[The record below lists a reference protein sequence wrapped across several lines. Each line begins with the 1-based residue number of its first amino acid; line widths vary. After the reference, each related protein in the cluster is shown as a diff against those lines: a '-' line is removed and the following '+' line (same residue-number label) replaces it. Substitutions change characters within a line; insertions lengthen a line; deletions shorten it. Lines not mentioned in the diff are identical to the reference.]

1 MQTHEF
7 LGIIIHRF
15 GARSILGILRKS
27 QEILS
32 ALELNEEIEDAF
44 SGSPITELSLLQGK
58 STVIKQLRQALTQD
72 AIKGFLATEE
82 SYAINK
88 QPERRKTFNWT
99 TVADRYIKWQ
109 ADTLYLSKH
118 IKKQLGWER
127 QQPGTAKRLKTEPAD
142 NGINYVLTI
151 IDTFTKYAWA
161 IPLNTREGTE
171 VGQIFHRLFT
181 RQFAGEIESY
191 KPSILLSDK
200 GTELE
205 NKYMNFVCKHHKVF
219 QIISETGRPLGII
232 ERFNQTIKR
241 KLKKAIDDGRITGS
255 TFEEGLARLMSEYN
269 NTTHSTTRY
278 KPIVA
283 HFVEGVRA
291 KRVVSE
297 IAARIQQIKATNELK
312 YSKEQ
317 HILHA
322 FGSQVRVLAWKD
334 PTLTALERNE
344 IKQAF
349 TYKSFARAFW
359 SKKHFTIAKVLPN
372 QNYLLEGHPM
382 RFHQT
387 ELQQVF
393 HK

>member
-1 MQTHEF
+1 MDSHVF
-7 LGIIIHRF
+7 LGVIFNRF
-15 GARSILGILRKS
+15 GVRSIIGIHQKAH
-27 QEILS
+27 EILS
-32 ALELNEEIEDAF
+32 LLEMNETVEDTFTGA
-44 SGSPITELSLLQGK
+44 PITELSALQGNA
-58 STVIKQLRQALTQD
+58 SAISQLRRTLTQD
-72 AIKGFLATEE
+72 TVKRFLTTEE

-88 QPERRKTFNWT
+88 QPERRNTFNWT

-118 IKKQLGWER
+118 IKQQLGWDR
-127 QQPGTAKRLKTEPAD
+127 NPATQGKRLKTEPAD
-142 NGINYVLTI
+142 SGINYILTI

-171 VGQIFHRLFT
+171 VGQIFHRLFS
-181 RQFAGEIESY
+181 RVFSEQIAPF
-191 KPSILLSDK
+191 KPKILLSDK

-241 KLKKAIDDGRITGS
+241 KLKKAIDDGRITGA
-255 TFEEGLARLMSEYN
+255 TFETGLARLMSEYN
-269 NTTHSTTRY
+269 NTEHSTTRC
-278 KPIVA
+278 KPIIA
-283 HFVEGVRA
+283 HFVEGVQGT
-291 KRVVSE
+291 RVVTA
-297 IAARIQQIKATNELK
+297 IAERLRQIKAKNDLK
-312 YSKEQ
+312 QSKAQ
-317 HILHA
+317 QVPHA

-334 PTLTALERNE
+334 PTLTSLERNE

-349 TYKSFARAFW
+349 TYKKFARAFW
-359 SKKHFTIAKVLPN
+359 SKHHFTIGRVLPN
-372 QNYLLEGHPM
+372 QNYVLAGHPM

-387 ELQQVF
+387 ELQTVT